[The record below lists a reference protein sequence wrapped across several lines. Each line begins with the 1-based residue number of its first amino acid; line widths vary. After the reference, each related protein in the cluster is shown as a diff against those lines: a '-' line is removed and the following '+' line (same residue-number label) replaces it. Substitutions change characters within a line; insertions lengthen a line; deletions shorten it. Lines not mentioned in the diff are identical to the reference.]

1 MNDFFDLNC
10 FLLDPKLPKEASKDY
25 VRTWLEYKAGGG
37 VEDPDSSDGARY
49 FYKEL
54 WGERLGI
61 TVRECRNTFSRR
73 PSKYVQGDW
82 MCSVWTTLKYAL
94 QQTYKENENGY
105 VWFQKPDIEK
115 TFTKNGDV
123 TKRTFDAILKHF
135 DEFGKVLKDKTV
147 QEFIRAAYTPA
158 NLIIVPDGFNAKRN
172 NRATEDYW
180 DLTLKKYYQ
189 DKESLFYKPRN
200 DDGKYD
206 VATPFRK
213 LLKKNQEEGDP
224 LCLSPWIDEQGN
236 PILLPHPPKE
246 DKDNKDDKGRW
257 SELVAEMTRRI
268 TCRREL
274 MAQYIDRLQNE

>member
-1 MNDFFDLNC
+1 MNNFFDLDC
-10 FLLDPKLPKEASKDY
+10 FLLNPELSKEVSSDH

-123 TKRTFDAILKHF
+123 TKKTFDAILKHF
-135 DEFGKVLKDKTV
+135 DEFREVFEEKTV